1 MTPALA
7 DTSMAF
13 TLPYCLWR
21 EGVDSWDMPTSI
33 PTYTEDY
40 KALARTEPLQIM
52 TMTLSVY
59 YVPESMSQ
67 IIISTQGKDTVY
79 KELSSLTMLF
89 EV

>member
-1 MTPALA
+1 VTPVLA

-13 TLPYCLWR
+13 TFPHCPWR
-21 EGVDSWDMPTSI
+21 EGVDSWDMTTSI
-33 PTYTEDY
+33 PTYAKDC